1 LLIEKLTS
9 EERKLF
15 LKELKKVV
23 ITKPG
28 EVLKPT
34 LQELK
39 QLAYHNSLPF
49 IGFGFLDNFIMIMAG
64 EYIDITLGKNVYEN
78 PGKSFIYFSKGP
90 NLESLPW
97 LQQPLETLSLT

>member
-1 LLIEKLTS
+1 M
-9 EERKLF
+9 
-15 LKELKKVV
+15 VV
-23 ITKPG
+23 TKPG

-78 PGKSFIYFSKGP
+78 TKLHLLLQGP